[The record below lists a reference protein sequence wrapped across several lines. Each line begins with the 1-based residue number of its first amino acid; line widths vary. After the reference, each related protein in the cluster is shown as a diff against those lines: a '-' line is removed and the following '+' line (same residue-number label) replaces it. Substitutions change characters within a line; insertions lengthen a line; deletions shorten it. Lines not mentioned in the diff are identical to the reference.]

1 MVEKPEVLIRYDL
14 KPGDL
19 GYIIYLHGHLY
30 AKEYDFNIDFET
42 YVAGP
47 LTELVQR
54 KSDRE
59 RVWVVELAGEGEIV
73 GSIAVSEY
81 SDEQAQLR
89 WLLLHPRVRGNGF
102 GKKLIEEAMGFCRN
116 RGYSTIFLWTVDVCR
131 EAGELYKKLGFRITE
146 EKPNEIWDEKL
157 TDQKY
162 ERGL

>member
-1 MVEKPEVLIRYDL
+1 MKQKPEVVIRSDL

-30 AKEYDFNIDFET
+30 DKEYGFSIDFET

-59 RVWVVELAGEGEIV
+59 RLWVVELNGEVV
-73 GSIAVSEY
+73 GSVAVSQY

-89 WLLLHPRVRGNGF
+89 WLLLHPKVRGFGF
-102 GKKLIEEAMGFCRN
+102 GKKLIEEAMGFCRKC
-116 RGYSTIFLWTVDVCR
+116 GYSSVILWTVDACR
-131 EAGELYKKLGFRITE
+131 FAGELYLKLGFKITE
-146 EKPNEIWDEKL
+146 EKPNEAWDKSL
-157 TDQKY
+157 MDQKY
-162 ERGL
+162 EREL